1 MNYNSKNYWVYI
13 NPKYK
18 LGFYT
23 YKKNKKWI
31 VKI

>member
-1 MNYNSKNYWVYI
+1 MNYNSKNYWGYI

-23 YKKNKKWI
+23 YKKIKNG
-31 VKI
+31 